1 MAPATGPERDGGRR
15 SRSAFPGRTTSR
27 RDHPRRNRPDC
38 RRWAPP
44 CRSPPR
50 RHNRRCPRA
59 RCASHDYFLRVRLR
73 APPTAARLR
82 RPRRTPA
89 ATTRRGADIDT
100 DLTCL
105 SAWRRPPHTA
115 GPSVQ
120 GPILTLRHASAPTR
134 ARHATMSGE
143 PTRLRH
149 RLARSRPLPF
159 PTYHA
164 ISLLPLVGRRFL
176 SATKLSLRPETRNG
190 RGRVK
195 IHAAHTSDDHRPT
208 TGTAHVEPFCNKGLG
223 NLRSV
228 PTRVAMRP
236 FHEPSRTPR
245 RRPLRRRR
253 RGDFAEVIYTS
264 GGNGWAQDTQKTKQ
278 ANEDTNTP
286 KA

>member
-149 RLARSRPLPF
+149 RIARSRPLPF
-159 PTYHA
+159 PNNHDNKKKHNNQTTEEQQT
-164 ISLLPLVGRRFL
+164 
-176 SATKLSLRPETRNG
+176 TKN
-190 RGRVK
+190 
-195 IHAAHTSDDHRPT
+195 T
-208 TGTAHVEPFCNKGLG
+208 THVEPFCNKGLG
-223 NLRSV
+223 NQRSV

-264 GGNGWAQDTQKTKQ
+264 GGNGWAQDTRLSNQ
-278 ANEDTNTP
+278 ANEDTSSP
-286 KA
+286 LA